1 MKVKMLASMRA
12 HTLRGLKKLEQQTK
26 AAGREAGKAFLPSS
40 QAVEQL
46 GRVAIAID
54 ALPVG
59 DAQSEVWDVQQDIV
73 LTYRDALFMAAI
85 EVNKTLQREKEF
97 QNDDAAQATRAQLNE
112 IQEVMRALGD
122 QRDLFA
128 SFEDEEEE
136 DPEEEDE
143 DTSHRQMELVDA

>member
-1 MKVKMLASMRA
+1 MLASMRA
-12 HTLRGLKKLEQQTK
+12 HTQRGLKKLEQQTK
-26 AAGREAGKAFLPSS
+26 AAAREYGKAFLPSS

-46 GRVAIAID
+46 GRIALASD

-59 DAQSEVWDVQQDIV
+59 DAQSEVWDVSQDIV

-97 QNDDAAQATRAQLNE
+97 QNDDAAQATRSQMNE
-112 IQEVMRALGD
+112 IQEVMRSLGD

-128 SFEDEEEE
+128 SFEDEKEEE
-136 DPEEEDE
+136 ESEAGD
-143 DTSHRQMELVDA
+143 RQMALV